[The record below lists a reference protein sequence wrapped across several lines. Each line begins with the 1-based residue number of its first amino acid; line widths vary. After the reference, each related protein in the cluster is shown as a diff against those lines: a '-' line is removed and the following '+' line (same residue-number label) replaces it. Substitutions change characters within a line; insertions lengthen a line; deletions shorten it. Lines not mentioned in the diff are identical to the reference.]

1 MYSWG
6 WNLRYFPGQS
16 LKLAGSL
23 LARPGWGRPQRSK
36 TRLVLLKDLPIPYRR
51 SPPHPPRPTPRF
63 GETNSPA
70 LFLIRT
76 FPTQCLSLSP
86 CREQTSWSPSLNP
99 SALSPPHSFTRE
111 SRAPEARRGGRAQDV
126 RGPGSGA
133 GKGLGAGWGL
143 ARILDSSGGREA
155 WIPRGVRLL
164 RPSCLP
170 PHLSEP
176 ALRRPGSYGPQKVQP
191 TVPSGPC

>member
-1 MYSWG
+1 MGVKPTLFSRSEPETG
-6 WNLRYFPGQS
+6 WVVVGAS
-16 LKLAGSL
+16 GVG
-23 LARPGWGRPQRSK
+23 ARRTKQDTVSASQR
-36 TRLVLLKDLPIPYRR
+36 LLPIRYRR

-70 LFLIRT
+70 FFLIRT

-133 GKGLGAGWGL
+133 GKGLGAGWGV

-155 WIPRGVRLL
+155 WISREIRLL

-170 PHLSEP
+170 
-176 ALRRPGSYGPQKVQP
+176 GPYTQ
-191 TVPSGPC
+191 